1 MVPSIAPGEAA
12 VVLFVLISLGTIS
25 PAKRLINA
33 RWRRHANPDD
43 IRYED
48 KDGIATKE
56 STTQLSNQ
64 RPFIVIF
71 LLSLCGLGLAFA
83 NLIVAAIRI
92 HETKESASLGIW
104 LLPPA
109 WLLLLV
115 QFADSLTQ
123 TNPVAKFDSVL
134 WKQPTVLLIGAIAF
148 SVLAGANVA
157 DVRRTSTTTIL
168 TGVQLPTLLALI
180 AGIWCVERRPAV
192 FDHDG
197 KEIDREMTVSLWSR
211 LRFIWAPEIMS
222 EGAKEALESEDL
234 PTMNHAIRSKEAS
247 TDFSAMALTD
257 AQPLWIR
264 IFWQFRVQL
273 LRQWAAVLISNFF
286 DVGPSFATLQL
297 LQYMESR
304 ENADVRDPTAWKY
317 VLMIGIATLSSTL
330 VDSRIM
336 WWERGYIV
344 VALRS
349 TLTSLVYRKLLR
361 KKLSTDPPKAEGGD
375 IEESG
380 QDGPSKSEQDIINM
394 FAVDCNQIAIF
405 ASESSQCVNIVG
417 KMLVTVAF
425 LWLLI
430 GWESL
435 CAGLLGIVV
444 LFPINQY
451 LAKRYGKKQKAL
463 MDIRDK
469 RTTMTTEALH
479 GIRQI
484 KFSAAE
490 DVWSNKLKTVREEE
504 LSVLWSSRLD
514 NIYMTIGSEFTPIV
528 LTALSLTTYSYIHGS
543 LLPSVAF
550 TAISLF
556 LQLEGIVGRIPYL
569 LVSVITAQVS
579 ADRIDKFLRAPEQ
592 EENTHPGEVI
602 SFHNASVTFPC
613 DAQDAAA
620 DRFALRNVNLVFPNN
635 ALSIISGPTGS
646 GKSLLLAAILG
657 EVEVLGGYVHVP
669 RDVCPQERF
678 DNKATASNWILPTAM
693 AFVSQ
698 TPWIENAT
706 IKNNILFGLPFDP
719 VRYEKVLQACALT
732 TDLALFEDGD
742 ETEVGAQGISLS
754 GGQKWRLSLARAI
767 YSRAGILIM
776 DDVFSALDAH
786 VGKHVYENAVMG
798 ELAVGRTRIVAT
810 HHVSLALSGAKYA
823 VSLSADGTLKHA
835 GSVDQLEA
843 NGELDS
849 IQEPDN
855 REVLIEEE
863 EELTV
868 PAASAP
874 TAPKGPP
881 KKLIEAE
888 KRATGRVQ
896 MSVYSGYLKA
906 TGGWSFWIILSC
918 LFALFQAL
926 ILARNYWI
934 RIWAD
939 AYGDEQGVTQY
950 TSCPQ
955 HNNPQIQLAGYS
967 THTVCMSR
975 SSSLPINVQNRSLW
989 FYLGLYCVIS
999 TLSVIVAV
1007 SRVFNLYYGAVRAS
1021 RRIFKDMLHSVF
1033 HAPLRWFDTVPTG
1046 RILNR
1051 FTGDFSLLDSQL
1063 PQMFYYFAI
1072 TLWELVGILVAA
1084 IFISPFMVLVA
1095 IFLLASCAFIAR
1107 SYLAAARNI
1116 RRIESNSKS
1125 PVISH
1130 FAASLTGLSTIRAF
1144 AKTEEF
1150 NKRMYDLIDAY
1161 AACTWYAC
1169 YLGSWL
1175 HLHVGFVAALFPA
1188 TVAAFVINTPGIDAS
1203 LAGFAL
1209 SFALSFTFLTAFT
1222 IQISTRVELF
1232 MNATERI
1239 FEYRDLR
1246 IENPDGASVRAS
1258 WPETGRIEVDELEVG
1273 YAQGLPSI
1281 LKGLTFTAEPNQR
1294 IGVVGR
1300 TGAGKST
1307 LSLALFRFL
1316 DTRKGSV
1323 VIDGVDIANIRLH
1336 DLRTRLAIIPQD
1348 PVLFSGTI
1356 RSNLDPLN
1364 QYSDQEVREALAR
1377 VHLIP
1382 SGSSTP
1388 LLKDDQGNNSG
1399 ASSTIAASEQIG
1411 NTNIFQSLSSPVAS
1425 GGSNLSQG
1433 QKQLLCL
1440 ARAILSRPKILILD
1454 EATSA
1459 VDMETDI
1466 LIQRSIREAFT
1477 NTTLLVIAHRL
1488 STVADFDRIL
1498 VMKDGVAAEF
1508 GSPAELVE
1516 TEDGIF
1522 QDMVNKSGETEEL
1535 RRMILGS

>member
-1 MVPSIAPGEAA
+1 
-12 VVLFVLISLGTIS
+12 
-25 PAKRLINA
+25 
-33 RWRRHANPDD
+33 
-43 IRYED
+43 
-48 KDGIATKE
+48 
-56 STTQLSNQ
+56 
-64 RPFIVIF
+64 
-71 LLSLCGLGLAFA
+71 
-83 NLIVAAIRI
+83 
-92 HETKESASLGIW
+92 
-104 LLPPA
+104 
-109 WLLLLV
+109 
-115 QFADSLTQ
+115 
-123 TNPVAKFDSVL
+123 
-134 WKQPTVLLIGAIAF
+134 
-148 SVLAGANVA
+148 
-157 DVRRTSTTTIL
+157 
-168 TGVQLPTLLALI
+168 
-180 AGIWCVERRPAV
+180 
-192 FDHDG
+192 
-197 KEIDREMTVSLWSR
+197 
-211 LRFIWAPEIMS
+211 
-222 EGAKEALESEDL
+222 
-234 PTMNHAIRSKEAS
+234 
-247 TDFSAMALTD
+247 
-257 AQPLWIR
+257 
-264 IFWQFRVQL
+264 
-273 LRQWAAVLISNFF
+273 
-286 DVGPSFATLQL
+286 
-297 LQYMESR
+297 
-304 ENADVRDPTAWKY
+304 
-317 VLMIGIATLSSTL
+317 
-330 VDSRIM
+330 
-336 WWERGYIV
+336 
-344 VALRS
+344 
-349 TLTSLVYRKLLR
+349 
-361 KKLSTDPPKAEGGD
+361 
-375 IEESG
+375 
-380 QDGPSKSEQDIINM
+380 M

-490 DVWSNKLKTVREEE
+490 DVWSNKLETVREEE

-620 DRFALRNVNLVFPNN
+620 DRFALRNLNLVFPNN

-855 REVLIEEE
+855 REILIEEE

-888 KRATGRVQ
+888 KRATGRVE

-906 TGGWSFWIILSC
+906 TGGWSFWIILCC

-955 HNNPQIQLAGYS
+955 HNNPQVQLAGYS

-1150 NKRMYDLIDAY
+1150 NKRMYDLIDTY

-1300 TGAGKST
+1300 TGAGKLPAAFPLPYLTNNDRQIYFISC
-1307 LSLALFRFL
+1307 SFPFL
-1316 DTRKGSV
+1316 G
-1323 VIDGVDIANIRLH
+1323 H
-1336 DLRTRLAIIPQD
+1336 P
-1348 PVLFSGTI
+1348 
-1356 RSNLDPLN
+1356 
-1364 QYSDQEVREALAR
+1364 
-1377 VHLIP
+1377 
-1382 SGSSTP
+1382 
-1388 LLKDDQGNNSG
+1388 
-1399 ASSTIAASEQIG
+1399 
-1411 NTNIFQSLSSPVAS
+1411 
-1425 GGSNLSQG
+1425 QG
-1433 QKQLLCL
+1433 QCRHRRSRHCQHPT
-1440 ARAILSRPKILILD
+1440 SRPPYPLSHHSPRPCSILRYHPVQPRPP
-1454 EATSA
+1454 ES
-1459 VDMETDI
+1459 
-1466 LIQRSIREAFT
+1466 IQRRGSARSFGACPPHP
-1477 NTTLLVIAHRL
+1477 LRKQHA
-1488 STVADFDRIL
+1488 TVEGRP
-1498 VMKDGVAAEF
+1498 G
-1508 GSPAELVE
+1508 
-1516 TEDGIF
+1516 
-1522 QDMVNKSGETEEL
+1522 
-1535 RRMILGS
+1535 

>member
-1 MVPSIAPGEAA
+1 M
-12 VVLFVLISLGTIS
+12 FT
-25 PAKRLINA
+25 
-33 RWRRHANPDD
+33 
-43 IRYED
+43 
-48 KDGIATKE
+48 
-56 STTQLSNQ
+56 
-64 RPFIVIF
+64 
-71 LLSLCGLGLAFA
+71 
-83 NLIVAAIRI
+83 
-92 HETKESASLGIW
+92 
-104 LLPPA
+104 
-109 WLLLLV
+109 
-115 QFADSLTQ
+115 
-123 TNPVAKFDSVL
+123 
-134 WKQPTVLLIGAIAF
+134 LLI
-148 SVLAGANVA
+148 
-157 DVRRTSTTTIL
+157 IL
-168 TGVQLPTLLALI
+168 YTQ
-180 AGIWCVERRPAV
+180 
-192 FDHDG
+192 
-197 KEIDREMTVSLWSR
+197 
-211 LRFIWAPEIMS
+211 
-222 EGAKEALESEDL
+222 
-234 PTMNHAIRSKEAS
+234 
-247 TDFSAMALTD
+247 
-257 AQPLWIR
+257 
-264 IFWQFRVQL
+264 
-273 LRQWAAVLISNFF
+273 
-286 DVGPSFATLQL
+286 
-297 LQYMESR
+297 
-304 ENADVRDPTAWKY
+304 
-317 VLMIGIATLSSTL
+317 
-330 VDSRIM
+330 
-336 WWERGYIV
+336 
-344 VALRS
+344 
-349 TLTSLVYRKLLR
+349 
-361 KKLSTDPPKAEGGD
+361 
-375 IEESG
+375 SG

-490 DVWSNKLKTVREEE
+490 DVWSNKLETVREEE

-620 DRFALRNVNLVFPNN
+620 DRFALRNLNLVFPNN

-855 REVLIEEE
+855 REILIEEE

-888 KRATGRVQ
+888 KRATGRVE

-906 TGGWSFWIILSC
+906 TGGWSFWIILCC

-939 AYGDEQGVTQY
+939 AYGDEQGATQY

-955 HNNPQIQLAGYS
+955 HNNPQVQLAGYS

-975 SSSLPINVQNRSLW
+975 SSSLPINVENRSLW

-1150 NKRMYDLIDAY
+1150 NKRMYDLIDTY

-1300 TGAGKST
+1300 TGAGKLPAAFPLPYPTNNDRQIYFISC
-1307 LSLALFRFL
+1307 SFPFL
-1316 DTRKGSV
+1316 G
-1323 VIDGVDIANIRLH
+1323 H
-1336 DLRTRLAIIPQD
+1336 P
-1348 PVLFSGTI
+1348 
-1356 RSNLDPLN
+1356 
-1364 QYSDQEVREALAR
+1364 
-1377 VHLIP
+1377 
-1382 SGSSTP
+1382 
-1388 LLKDDQGNNSG
+1388 
-1399 ASSTIAASEQIG
+1399 
-1411 NTNIFQSLSSPVAS
+1411 
-1425 GGSNLSQG
+1425 QG
-1433 QKQLLCL
+1433 QCRHRRSRHCQHPTSRSPYPLSHHSPRSCS
-1440 ARAILSRPKILILD
+1440 ILRYHPVQPRPP
-1454 EATSA
+1454 ES
-1459 VDMETDI
+1459 
-1466 LIQRSIREAFT
+1466 IQRS
-1477 NTTLLVIAHRL
+1477 
-1488 STVADFDRIL
+1488 
-1498 VMKDGVAAEF
+1498 
-1508 GSPAELVE
+1508 GSPRSFGACPPHP
-1516 TEDGIF
+1516 
-1522 QDMVNKSGETEEL
+1522 L
-1535 RRMILGS
+1535 RK